1 MSDLAM
7 ERDLLRDALIGMVRQ
22 HCAPTPHTTDQY
34 THAFT
39 GCEEDAFYALV
50 ECMIWS
56 SNWFDAA
63 IDSVAAT
70 ARRSNAAGVFH

>member
-7 ERDLLRDALIGMVRQ
+7 ERDLLRDALICMVRQ
-22 HCAPTPHTTDQY
+22 HCTPSPHTTDQY

-50 ECMIWS
+50 ECG
-56 SNWFDAA
+56 AA
-63 IDSVAAT
+63 DWVDNNDYAIT
-70 ARRSNAAGVFH
+70 FRRLDDE